1 MIVLKWNRSAEKGYF
16 LLHTNENFDHWFGW
30 TWAINTRET
39 ANRNSI
45 GRNSVERKKKEL
57 GNWNALAPSEI
68 FIYGERVLFFSFVQ
82 QLDSSWK
89 CSFPAPF
96 PYSDLF
102 QLNTCSAPHRAASR
116 QHLVTI
122 PFRAHQLKKKKKS
135 PMTKTAAVADTW
147 SHLGSPR
154 NPVKPSKTQ

>member
-68 FIYGERVLFFSFVQ
+68 FIYGERVLFFFFRSTTRLFLEVFFPCAVPVFWSF
-82 QLDSSWK
+82 SIEH
-89 CSFPAPF
+89 
-96 PYSDLF
+96 LF
-102 QLNTCSAPHRAASR
+102 RTASR
-116 QHLVTI
+116 CEPATFGNNSI
-122 PFRAHQLKKKKKS
+122 PGAPVKKKKK
-135 PMTKTAAVADTW
+135 VADDQD
-147 SHLGSPR
+147 SCRGRHLKP
-154 NPVKPSKTQ
+154 PWFTEKPSKTQ